1 MKTTIK
7 TFKVWAS
14 ETHFLFSQNIEPKQL
29 NEGHKKVRKWIEEN
43 LKGYKRL
50 NSSDTLR
57 GKRAKEKV
65 VLKAWQWNGSWADPS
80 RKVIAVFYK

>member
-1 MKTTIK
+1 MKTKIK

-14 ETHFLFSQNIEPKQL
+14 ETYFLFSQNVERGQVT
-29 NEGHKKVRKWIEEN
+29 EGQKKIQEWVSEN
-43 LKGYKRL
+43 LKGYKKL
-50 NSSDTLR
+50 PSFDTLR
-57 GKRAKEKV
+57 GKGAKEKV